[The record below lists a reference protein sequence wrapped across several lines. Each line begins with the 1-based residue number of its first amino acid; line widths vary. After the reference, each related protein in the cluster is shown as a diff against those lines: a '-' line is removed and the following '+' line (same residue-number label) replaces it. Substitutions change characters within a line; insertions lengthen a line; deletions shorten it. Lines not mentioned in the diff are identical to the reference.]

1 MPSFVRL
8 YIYLFY
14 SFSEDNFHLILHV
27 AFFFPPI
34 ILNMVYL
41 ISSVWWSRWSTDAN
55 HGTSWAACTHFNGTP
70 QSSYGSKQSP
80 WERPWLISCQLS
92 RQWVIQF
99 FSLFV
104 SYCILCS
111 FFFLYL
117 FICIIFLNSLM
128 GENIKERTEILSA
141 LPSTVPWK
149 INCCFAIVSQA
160 VPMPFLI

>member
-1 MPSFVRL
+1 M
-8 YIYLFY
+8 
-14 SFSEDNFHLILHV
+14 
-27 AFFFPPI
+27 AFFFFSPF

-80 WERPWLISCQLS
+80 WEWPWLISCQLS

-99 FSLFV
+99 FCLFLTISCAV
-104 SYCILCS
+104 
-111 FFFLYL
+111 FFLYL
-117 FICIIFLNSLM
+117 FICIIFLDSCM
-128 GENIKERTEILSA
+128 AENIKERTEILSA

-149 INCCFAIVSQA
+149 INSSFAIVSQA